1 MQQSHSP
8 IETKLYAFGAG
19 YQEVDR
25 AYFFCRKLVMV
36 FLSGQSQ

>member
-8 IETKLYAFGAG
+8 IETKFYSFGAG

-25 AYFFCRKLVMV
+25 PNFFCRELVMV